1 MLSWLLALPNS
12 NMQAN
17 NQPVIRAVFIIPPKV
32 HLLDITGPA
41 NIFHEAACYGAP
53 VQLMFSTIFTHETE
67 ADSSCPLSFNKLTPY
82 NQLVLNEADLVFV
95 PGIDFAL
102 LTNTAFVDASRPF
115 LYWLKAQHKKGVTVC
130 SVCTGS
136 FLLAEA
142 GLLDGRECA
151 THWRF
156 TEQFSKRY
164 PKARLQTNRL
174 FVKQDGIY
182 TSAGMASGIDLALYI
197 VEQLWGAHFAAQ
209 IAKEVVIYFRR
220 TLDDPQLSAFT
231 QYRNHIDHRIHKV
244 QDILTQS
251 LGHKFTID
259 ELADKVNMSA
269 RNLTRL
275 FKKTTQISIGAY
287 LDQLRAEHAQKLIAE
302 GYTVQATALQC
313 GLKSA
318 NQLRNLRNR
327 LTETKGHL

>member
-1 MLSWLLALPNS
+1 
-12 NMQAN
+12 MQAN
-17 NQPVIRAVFIIPPKV
+17 NQSVIRAVFIIPPKV
-32 HLLDITGPA
+32 QLLDITGPA
-41 NIFHEAACYGAP
+41 NIFYEAACHGAP
-53 VQLMFSTIFTHETE
+53 VQLTFSSIFTDKTE
-67 ADSSCPLSFNKLTPY
+67 ADSSCLLSFNKLTPY
-82 NQLVLNEADLVFV
+82 NELVLHEADLVFV
-95 PGIDFAL
+95 PGIEFSL
-102 LTNTAFVDASRPF
+102 LTDRVFLDASRPF
-115 LYWLKAQHKKGVTVC
+115 LYWLKAQHEKGVTIC

-142 GLLDGRECA
+142 GLLNGRECA

-156 TEQFSKRY
+156 IERLKKSY
-164 PKARLQTNRL
+164 PTAKLQTNRL
-174 FVKQDGIY
+174 FVQQDGIY
-182 TSAGMASGIDLALYI
+182 TSAGMSSGIDLSLYI
-197 VEQLWGAHFAAQ
+197 VEQLFGAHFAAQ
-209 IAKEVVIYFRR
+209 IAKEVVLYFRR

-251 LGHKFTID
+251 LQHKFTID
-259 ELADKVNMSA
+259 ELADKVNMST

-287 LDQLRAEHAQKLIAE
+287 LDNLRAEHAEKLITE
-302 GYTVQATALQC
+302 GYTVQATALLC

-327 LTETKGHL
+327 VAGAKVLMS